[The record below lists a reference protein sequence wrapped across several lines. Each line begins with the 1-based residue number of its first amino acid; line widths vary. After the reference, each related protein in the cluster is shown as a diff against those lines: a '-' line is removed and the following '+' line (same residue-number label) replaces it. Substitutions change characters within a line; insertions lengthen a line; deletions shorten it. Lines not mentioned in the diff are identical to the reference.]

1 MLQLIYQIERGRYS
15 MIIEV
20 FPNGEKITNKDWK
33 IIDELVEKLELTLDE
48 AIQTRAFDKFESDK
62 QTNEEKEIKEKNKK
76 PQAKKITDEEI
87 NNLFQVVRENLEGK
101 EFKNKDFHM
110 LVHDKYTNRQTPS
123 RLKKM
128 VENGYLEDLGG
139 TPKSYKIKK

>member
-1 MLQLIYQIERGRYS
+1 

-62 QTNEEKEIKEKNKK
+62 QTDKEKEIKEKNKK
-76 PQAKKITDEEI
+76 VQPKKITNEEI
-87 NNLFQVVRENLEGK
+87 DDLFQIVKENLEGK
-101 EFKNKDFHM
+101 EFKNKDFHL

-128 VENGYLEDLGG
+128 VERGYLEDLGG